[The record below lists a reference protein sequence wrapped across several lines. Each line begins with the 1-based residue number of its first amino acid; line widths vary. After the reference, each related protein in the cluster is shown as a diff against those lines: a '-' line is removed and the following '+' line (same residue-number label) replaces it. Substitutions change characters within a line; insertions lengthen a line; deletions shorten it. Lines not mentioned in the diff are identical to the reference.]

1 MEGRLRA
8 AFFLEFFGM
17 TKFKLGSRL
26 AAGASLVTL
35 LSAAPFLSSVHA
47 ADSILEAL
55 DDSKPILNTRL
66 RYEFVD
72 QTGPAENANAVT
84 ARFRAGL
91 ETGTYLGF
99 SVLGEIEVVKGL
111 NNEYNSTTN
120 GRTTFPVVADPD
132 SQEVNRLQIKYTGI
146 DGAAFTVG
154 RQRLVFDN
162 ARFIGD
168 VGWRQNQQTF
178 DAAVAEVTAIEDL
191 KVTYGYIDSVQRIF
205 GSESVNSDFESD
217 SHVVNAKYSG
227 LDWVTLTAYAYLLE
241 LEEAPVL
248 STATYGGS
256 VSGSVPITESI
267 PLNLSAEYAI
277 QSDRANNTADIDLSY
292 YKLFAGTKLEGV
304 SVGLAYEVLEG
315 DGTNGFSTPLATL
328 HAFQGWADGF
338 LNTPANGIEDL
349 CAEVGYVFKDVG
361 PLPKVITKAVYH
373 DFSSERTGTDLGD
386 ELDLLLK
393 AVINPHL
400 SATAKY
406 ATLDGTSAGPADRDK
421 FWFQIDFNL

>member
-1 MEGRLRA
+1 VQR
-8 AFFLEFFGM
+8 FFWSFFAM
-17 TKFKLGSRL
+17 MKIKLGSRFVSGVSL
-26 AAGASLVTL
+26 AAL
-35 LSAAPFLSSVHA
+35 LSAAPMMSGALA

-55 DDSKPILNTRL
+55 DESKPILNARL

-72 QTGPAENANAVT
+72 QVGPVDDANAVT

-91 ETGTYLGF
+91 ETGSYLGF

-120 GRTTFPVVADPD
+120 SRTNFPVVADPD
-132 SQEVNRLQIKYTGI
+132 SQEINRLQIKYTGI
-146 DGAAFTVG
+146 DGAALTVG

-205 GSESVNSDFESD
+205 GSESINGSFESD
-217 SHVVNAKYSG
+217 SHVVNAKYGG
-227 LDWVTLTAYAYLLE
+227 LDWVTLTAYAYLLD

-256 VSGSVPITESI
+256 ISGSVPVFEDI

-277 QSDRANNTADIDLSY
+277 QSDRANNTANIDLSY
-292 YKLFAGTKLEGV
+292 YKLFAGTKLGGF
-304 SVGLAYEVLEG
+304 SGGIAYEVLEG
-315 DGTNGFSTPLATL
+315 DGTNGFSTPLATV

-349 CAEVGYVFKDVG
+349 FAEVGYVFTDVG
-361 PLPKVITKAVYH
+361 PLPKIITKAVYH

-406 ATLDGTSAGPADRDK
+406 ATLDGASAGPADRDK